1 MPQEADRGNGI
12 METIGIRGEVMEER
26 RWVSLLLS
34 GEGSGMRERRA
45 AGSCEAAAVPSHRS
59 ALRGAFAAVV
69 LAAAA
74 HVMAGEP
81 QKTDY
86 PARPVRVIV
95 GFAPGGSDVPA
106 RMLAQKLSD
115 KLGQPFVVD
124 NRPGASGVLGT
135 EITSKAPP
143 DGHTLNFMTA
153 SHAVTP
159 AYYEKLPYD
168 PIKDFASIGSVGSV
182 PFTLAVHPSM
192 PVKNV
197 KEFVALAKSKPGQLN
212 YASPGTGSIG
222 HLANELLAKQT
233 GIKVTHVAYKGTGPA
248 ATAVLAGEVH
258 FMMPNLIGALPHARA
273 GKLKLLAI
281 ADEKRS
287 PQSPETPTLAEAGV
301 KGAESG
307 TWYGIL
313 APRGTPEAIVQFLNR
328 EVNAQLESQA
338 LRDQFASIGVT
349 PRGGTPAE
357 FMAFVKSEIDKWGA
371 VAEYAGMTR
380 QKF

>member
-1 MPQEADRGNGI
+1 M
-12 METIGIRGEVMEER
+12 
-26 RWVSLLLS
+26 SLAVAAAFVLTAS
-34 GEGSGMRERRA
+34 AQVA
-45 AGSCEAAAVPSHRS
+45 AGES
-59 ALRGAFAAVV
+59 
-69 LAAAA
+69 
-74 HVMAGEP
+74 
-81 QKTDY
+81 QKPDY
-86 PARPVRVIV
+86 PVRPVRVIV

-106 RMLAQKLSD
+106 RMLAQKLAD

-143 DGHTLNFMTA
+143 DGYTINFMTA

-159 AYYEKLPYD
+159 TYYEKLPYD
-168 PIKDFASIGSVGSV
+168 PINGFASIGRVGSV

-192 PVKNV
+192 PASNV

-248 ATAVLAGEVH
+248 VTAVLAGEVQ
-258 FMMPNLIGALPHARA
+258 FMMPNLIGALPHAKS

-281 ADEKRS
+281 AADQRS
-287 PQSPETPTLAEAGV
+287 PQSPDTPTLAESGV

-307 TWYGIL
+307 TWYGLL
-313 APRGTPEAIVQFLNR
+313 APRGTPATVVQFLNR
-328 EVNAQLESQA
+328 ELNAQLESTA
-338 LRDQFASIGVT
+338 LRQQFASIGVT
-349 PRGGTPAE
+349 PESGTPTE
-357 FMAFVKSEIDKWGA
+357 FMAFIKSEIEKWAA
-371 VAEYAGMTR
+371 VAQFAGMTKE
-380 QKF
+380 KF

>member
-1 MPQEADRGNGI
+1 
-12 METIGIRGEVMEER
+12 
-26 RWVSLLLS
+26 
-34 GEGSGMRERRA
+34 MRMALA
-45 AGSCEAAAVPSHRS
+45 AVAFGASSHVAAAD
-59 ALRGAFAAVV
+59 AQK
-69 LAAAA
+69 
-74 HVMAGEP
+74 GE
-81 QKTDY
+81 Y

-106 RMLAQKLSD
+106 RMLSQKLSE
-115 KLGQPFVVD
+115 KLGQPFVVE

-143 DGHTLNFMTA
+143 DGYTINFMTA

-197 KEFVALAKSKPGQLN
+197 KEFVAVAKSRPGQLN

-222 HLANELLAKQT
+222 HLANELLAKQS

-248 ATAVLAGEVH
+248 ATAVLTGEVD

-281 ADEKRS
+281 ADEVGNVVWPPRAPRDTCPDRS
-287 PQSPETPTLAEAGV
+287 A
-301 KGAESG
+301 AESRG
-307 TWYGIL
+307 ERATAKPGAARAVRRGWSD
-313 APRGTPEAIVQFLNR
+313 ARRRHPR
-328 EVNAQLESQA
+328 
-338 LRDQFASIGVT
+338 
-349 PRGGTPAE
+349 
-357 FMAFVKSEIDKWGA
+357 
-371 VAEYAGMTR
+371 
-380 QKF
+380 

>member
-1 MPQEADRGNGI
+1 MKRFFAMQA
-12 METIGIRGEVMEER
+12 TI
-26 RWVSLLLS
+26 
-34 GEGSGMRERRA
+34 A
-45 AGSCEAAAVPSHRS
+45 AMALAASVHVAAAD
-59 ALRGAFAAVV
+59 AQK
-69 LAAAA
+69 
-74 HVMAGEP
+74 GE
-81 QKTDY
+81 Y
-86 PARPVRVIV
+86 PARAVRVIV

-106 RMLAQKLSD
+106 RMLSQKLSE
-115 KLGQPFVVD
+115 KLGQPFVVE

-135 EITSKAPP
+135 EITSKAAP
-143 DGHTLNFMTA
+143 DGYTINFMTA

-197 KEFVALAKSKPGQLN
+197 RDFVAIAKSKPGVLN

-222 HLANELLAKQT
+222 HLANELLAKQA

-248 ATAVLAGEVH
+248 ATAVLTGEVD

-281 ADEKRS
+281 AADKRS
-287 PQSPETPTLAEAGV
+287 PQAPETPTLAEAGV

-307 TWYGIL
+307 TWYGLL
-313 APRGTPEAIVQFLNR
+313 APRGTPAPVVQLLNR
-328 EVNAQLESQA
+328 EVNAQLQSQT
-338 LRDQFASIGVT
+338 LREQFAGVGVT
-349 PRGGTPAE
+349 PDGSTPDE
-357 FMAFVKSEIDKWGA
+357 FMAFIRSEIEKWAA
-371 VAEYAGMTR
+371 VAQYAGMTK

>member
-1 MPQEADRGNGI
+1 MKRDSVMPVAFGRHLERGV
-12 METIGIRGEVMEER
+12 RGEGMKLDLATAVALAA
-26 RWVSLLLS
+26 LLLAVS
-34 GEGSGMRERRA
+34 AQGRA
-45 AGSCEAAAVPSHRS
+45 GDA
-59 ALRGAFAAVV
+59 
-69 LAAAA
+69 
-74 HVMAGEP
+74 
-81 QKTDY
+81 QKPDFPT
-86 PARPVRVIV
+86 RPVRVIV

-115 KLGQPFVVD
+115 KFGQPFVVD
-124 NRPGASGVLGT
+124 NRPGASGVVGT

-143 DGHTLNFMTA
+143 DGYTINFMTA

-192 PVKNV
+192 PVNSV
-197 KEFVALAKSKPGQLN
+197 KEFVAIARSKPGQLN

-248 ATAVLAGEVH
+248 ATAVLAGEVQ
-258 FMMPNLIGALPHARA
+258 FMMPNLIGALPHARS

-281 ADEKRS
+281 ADDKRS
-287 PQSPETPTLAEAGV
+287 PQSPDTPTLAESGV

-313 APRGTPEAIVQFLNR
+313 APRGTPAPVVQFLNR
-328 EVNAQLESQA
+328 EINAQIETQA
-338 LRDQFASIGVT
+338 LREQFATVGVAPET
-349 PRGGTPAE
+349 GTPAQ
-357 FMAFVKSEIDKWGA
+357 FMAFIKSEIEKWAA
-371 VAEYAGMTR
+371 VAQYAGMTK

>member
-1 MPQEADRGNGI
+1 M
-12 METIGIRGEVMEER
+12 
-26 RWVSLLLS
+26 L
-34 GEGSGMRERRA
+34 RA
-45 AGSCEAAAVPSHRS
+45 VAAALILTVSWPVW
-59 ALRGAFAAVV
+59 AA
-69 LAAAA
+69 
-74 HVMAGEP
+74 ESQRP
-81 QKTDY
+81 DY
-86 PARPVRVIV
+86 PTRPVRVIV

-106 RMLAQKLSD
+106 RMLAQKLAD

-143 DGHTLNFMTA
+143 DGYTINFMTA

-159 AYYEKLPYD
+159 TYYEKLPYD

-192 PVKNV
+192 PASNV
-197 KEFVALAKSKPGQLN
+197 KEFVAIAKSKPGLLN

-248 ATAVLAGEVH
+248 VTAVLAGEVQ
-258 FMMPNLIGALPHARA
+258 FMMPNLIGALPHAKSGR
-273 GKLKLLAI
+273 LKLLAI
-281 ADEKRS
+281 AADKRS
-287 PQSPETPTLAEAGV
+287 PQSPDTPTLAEAGV

-313 APRGTPEAIVQFLNR
+313 APRGTPAAVVQFLNR
-328 EVNAQLESQA
+328 EINAQLASQA

-349 PRGGTPAE
+349 PESGTPAE
-357 FMAFVKSEIDKWGA
+357 FMAFIRSEIEKWAA
-371 VAEYAGMTR
+371 VAAYAGMTR
-380 QKF
+380 QKY

>member
-1 MPQEADRGNGI
+1 M
-12 METIGIRGEVMEER
+12 
-26 RWVSLLLS
+26 
-34 GEGSGMRERRA
+34 RRA
-45 AGSCEAAAVPSHRS
+45 AAAA
-59 ALRGAFAAVV
+59 LV
-69 LAAAA
+69 LAASAQ
-74 HVMAGEP
+74 VPAGEP
-81 QKTDY
+81 QKPDY
-86 PARPVRVIV
+86 PTRPVRVIV

-106 RMLAQKLSD
+106 RMLAQKLAD

-143 DGHTLNFMTA
+143 DGYTINFMTA

-159 AYYEKLPYD
+159 TYYEKLPYD

-182 PFTLAVHPSM
+182 PFTLAVNPSM
-192 PVKNV
+192 PANNV
-197 KEFVALAKSKPGQLN
+197 KEFVAVARSKPGQLN

-248 ATAVLAGEVH
+248 VTAVLAGEVQ
-258 FMMPNLIGALPHARA
+258 FMMPNLIGALPHAKS

-281 ADEKRS
+281 AAEKRS
-287 PQSPETPTLAEAGV
+287 PQSPDTPTLAESGV
-301 KGAESG
+301 KDAESG

-313 APRGTPEAIVQFLNR
+313 APRGTPAAVVQFLNR
-328 EVNAQLESQA
+328 EINAQLASQA

-349 PRGGTPAE
+349 PESGTPVE
-357 FMAFVKSEIDKWGA
+357 FIAFIRSEIEKWAA
-371 VAEYAGMTR
+371 VAAYAGMTK
-380 QKF
+380 QKY